1 MGQVKDRV
9 QADPEV
15 FEGIVRS
22 YSDTP
27 PAIDD
32 SELFVGIRTAHEE
45 RVAQALKDVAIAY
58 KVLNSSPSPGP
69 ELANRLAAV
78 PDALLAPDDKEISSL
93 ALHSL
98 DLVRS
103 QVFGF
108 SARRPLAQR
117 YQPAALAHKIDQIKT
132 SLAP

>member
-9 QADPEV
+9 QADPEA

-27 PAIDD
+27 SAVDG
-32 SELFVGIRTAHEE
+32 SELFVGIRSAHEE

-69 ELANRLAAV
+69 ELANRLAGV
-78 PDALLAPDDKEISSL
+78 PDALLAPDDKETGSL
-93 ALHSL
+93 ALHGLS
-98 DLVRS
+98 LVRS
-103 QVFGF
+103 RLFGF
-108 SARRPLAQR
+108 SARRPLAQG
-117 YQPAALAHKIDQIKT
+117 YQPAALAHKIDQIAAT
-132 SLAP
+132 LAS